1 MIPAFVVLLAAL
13 AVLALGTLV
22 RWLVTGTDGRPRP
35 VDPTYMRFPEL
46 YGNARMSLR

>member
-1 MIPAFVVLLAAL
+1 VIIVFAVLLAAL

-35 VDPTYMRFPEL
+35 VDPTYLTFPEH
-46 YGNARMSLR
+46 YGSARMGLR

>member
-1 MIPAFVVLLAAL
+1 MIIVFAVLLAAL

-35 VDPTYMRFPEL
+35 VGPTYVTFPEL
-46 YGNARMSLR
+46 YGSARMGLR